1 MKRKKAPYVT
11 PAEIRKA
18 REAAG
23 LTQVQFAAKI
33 RIAVP
38 GPFVVGT
45 TVSRWERGVR
55 TPPTYLTLGILAVC
69 EHLKKLETVPVS
81 REDT

>member
-1 MKRKKAPYVT
+1 MKTPHVT
-11 PAEIRKA
+11 AAGIQKA
-18 REAAG
+18 RKAAG

-33 RIAVP
+33 RDAVP
-38 GPFVVGT
+38 GTYVVGS

-69 EHLKKLETVPVS
+69 EHFKKLETVPVS